1 MNQEILL
8 EQIIRE
14 FEKWYNKDPHKKN
27 ISHYDTIMNKNVIEN
42 YTDTEFIDFFYN
54 FVDAGGKVQS
64 GGKRTKN
71 SFKLSISTNLSSFRS
86 FVIEPFA
93 NNFDIENWFN
103 RVKKYKYFGIG
114 IATIYL
120 NRINRNKYSILNNKT
135 LRALRELKFNIPF
148 NKNFST
154 YLDVNK
160 VQIQLIK
167 KFPNLENFYKT
178 DALNHFLIGTPK
190 GRQLIIDNIYKEQI
204 EDNYEQEEI
213 LDTINDNSDLDEK
226 DKLLSQ
232 IEKNQK
238 TKEELIIVN
247 SQQFKR
253 YNYIMALLKK
263 YRNYECQ
270 FCSTKIQK
278 ANGEYYIEACH
289 IKPKSIGGKDTIT
302 NILILCPNCHKLLDY
317 GKREDEIHSKE
328 KYEVKL
334 NGKNFKVTLK

>member
-8 EQIIRE
+8 TQIIRE

-27 ISHYDTIMNKNVIEN
+27 MSYYDNIMNKNQIEN
-42 YTDTEFIDFFYN
+42 YSDAEFINFFYN

-71 SFKLSISTNLSSFRS
+71 SFKESISMNLSSFRT
-86 FVIEPFA
+86 FVIEPFN
-93 NNFDIENWFN
+93 NNFNLENWFN
-103 RVKKYKYFGIG
+103 RIKNYKYFGIG

-120 NRINRNKYSILNNKT
+120 NRINRDKYSILNNKT
-135 LRALRELKFNIPF
+135 LRALRELKFSLAF

-154 YLDVNK
+154 YSDVNK
-160 VQIQLIK
+160 IQLQLIK
-167 KFPNLENFYKT
+167 IFPNLENLYKT

-213 LDTINDNSDLDEK
+213 LDNLNENIDLDEK
-226 DKLLSQ
+226 EKLIAQ

-247 SQQFKR
+247 TKQFKR

-278 ANGEYYIEACH
+278 ASGDYYIEACH
-289 IKPKSIGGKDTIT
+289 IKPKSIGGKDTIN

-317 GKREDEIHSKE
+317 GKKEDEIHNRE

-334 NGKNFKVTLK
+334 NGKHFKVDLK